1 MMADLRYNGLPPDQV
16 TANVQAALQQQG
28 YYHGEVDGSAWA
40 PYAGPQ
46 S

>member
-1 MMADLRYNGLPPDQV
+1 MALPPDQV

-28 YYHGEVDGSAWA
+28 YYHGEWMVCLA
-40 PYAGPQ
+40 PYAGRN